1 MNIGIGLKKTA
12 YTPEAYAYE
21 KYLTSKG
28 FKVQLEQE
36 EKLDLN
42 NDINIY
48 IMGFRPYWEKSKGK
62 AFEISKFIYSSFGNY
77 KRFNEKKSLK
87 EEYF

>member
-48 IMGFRPYWEKSKGK
+48 KKNTYTHRHTHTHL
-62 AFEISKFIYSSFGNY
+62 FGSG
-77 KRFNEKKSLK
+77 RSLDL
-87 EEYF
+87 Y